1 MNLYNWNSSSTLA
14 TLLALF
20 IISPIVAIFY
30 SAFLGDTSL
39 WPHLFSTV
47 LPRYVYNTIVLMI
60 GVGIVSTIFGVSSAW
75 VVTRYNFLGK
85 NFFEWALLLP
95 AAVPAY
101 IIAYTYTDFL
111 EYAGP
116 LQKFLREIF
125 NSRKKYL
132 GENELSHLDFIKHL
146 RKVAE
151 NLSIKDEM
159 LKRYVNFG
167 FSGGEKKRFEILQM
181 ALLNPKISVLDETDS
196 GLDVD
201 ALKIVSEGVNNLK
214 DKKNAVVVITHYQ
227 RLLDYIKPDIVHI
240 MSDGKIIKSGDA
252 DLALYVEKNGYSEIL
267 NEKS

>member
-1 MNLYNWNSSSTLA
+1 MPILKIKNAELSINNKKILKGLSLNVNEGETHAIMGPNGSGKSTLSYM
-14 TLLALF
+14 LAGRDGYELDNGSITFNNTDLTQLSPDERSNLGLF
-20 IISPIVAIFY
+20 L
-30 SAFLGDTSL
+30 AFQY
-39 WPHLFSTV
+39 PV
-47 LPRYVYNTIVLMI
+47 ELP
-60 GVGIVSTIFGVSSAW
+60 GVSS
-75 VVTRYNFLGK
+75 TN
-85 NFFEWALLLP
+85 
-95 AAVPAY
+95 
-101 IIAYTYTDFL
+101 
-111 EYAGP
+111 
-116 LQKFLREIF
+116 FLREIF

-214 DKKNAVVVITHYQ
+214 DKKNAIVVITHYQ

>member
-1 MNLYNWNSSSTLA
+1 MWAGREGYELENGSISLDNIDLTPLSPDERSNLGLFLA
-14 TLLALF
+14 F
-20 IISPIVAIFY
+20 QYPVE
-30 SAFLGDTSL
+30 
-39 WPHLFSTV
+39 
-47 LPRYVYNTIVLMI
+47 LP
-60 GVGIVSTIFGVSSAW
+60 GVSS
-75 VVTRYNFLGK
+75 TN
-85 NFFEWALLLP
+85 
-95 AAVPAY
+95 
-101 IIAYTYTDFL
+101 
-111 EYAGP
+111 
-116 LQKFLREIF
+116 FLREIF

-227 RLLDYIKPDIVHI
+227 RLLDYIKPDVVHI

>member
-1 MNLYNWNSSSTLA
+1 MPILEIKNAELSIDNKKILKGLSLNVNEGETHAIMGPNGSGKSTLSYM
-14 TLLALF
+14 LAGRDGYELDNGSITFDNTDLTQLSPDERSNLGLF
-20 IISPIVAIFY
+20 IALQYPVE
-30 SAFLGDTSL
+30 
-39 WPHLFSTV
+39 
-47 LPRYVYNTIVLMI
+47 LP
-60 GVGIVSTIFGVSSAW
+60 GVSS
-75 VVTRYNFLGK
+75 TN
-85 NFFEWALLLP
+85 
-95 AAVPAY
+95 
-101 IIAYTYTDFL
+101 
-111 EYAGP
+111 
-116 LQKFLREIF
+116 FLREIF

>member
-1 MNLYNWNSSSTLA
+1 MPILEIKNAELSINNKKILKGLSLNVNEGETHAIMGPNGSGKSTLSYM
-14 TLLALF
+14 LAGRDGYELDNGSITFDNTDLTQLSPDERSNLGLF
-20 IISPIVAIFY
+20 L
-30 SAFLGDTSL
+30 AFQY
-39 WPHLFSTV
+39 PV
-47 LPRYVYNTIVLMI
+47 ELP
-60 GVGIVSTIFGVSSAW
+60 GVSS
-75 VVTRYNFLGK
+75 TN
-85 NFFEWALLLP
+85 
-95 AAVPAY
+95 
-101 IIAYTYTDFL
+101 
-111 EYAGP
+111 
-116 LQKFLREIF
+116 FLREIF

-252 DLALYVEKNGYSEIL
+252 DLALYIEKNGYSEIL

>member
-1 MNLYNWNSSSTLA
+1 MPILEIKNAELSINNKKILKGLSLDVNEGETHAIMGPNGSGKSTLSYM
-14 TLLALF
+14 LAGRDGYELDNGSITFDNTDLTQLSPDERSNLGLF
-20 IISPIVAIFY
+20 L
-30 SAFLGDTSL
+30 AFQY
-39 WPHLFSTV
+39 PV
-47 LPRYVYNTIVLMI
+47 ELP
-60 GVGIVSTIFGVSSAW
+60 GVSS
-75 VVTRYNFLGK
+75 TN
-85 NFFEWALLLP
+85 
-95 AAVPAY
+95 
-101 IIAYTYTDFL
+101 
-111 EYAGP
+111 
-116 LQKFLREIF
+116 FLREIF

>member
-1 MNLYNWNSSSTLA
+1 MPILEIKNAKLSIDNKKILKGLSLNVNEGETHAIMGPNGSGKSTLSYM
-14 TLLALF
+14 LAGRDGYELDNGSITFDNIDLMPLSPDERSNLGLF
-20 IISPIVAIFY
+20 L
-30 SAFLGDTSL
+30 AFQY
-39 WPHLFSTV
+39 PV
-47 LPRYVYNTIVLMI
+47 ELP
-60 GVGIVSTIFGVSSAW
+60 GVSSI
-75 VVTRYNFLGK
+75 N
-85 NFFEWALLLP
+85 
-95 AAVPAY
+95 
-101 IIAYTYTDFL
+101 
-111 EYAGP
+111 
-116 LQKFLREIF
+116 FLREIF

-146 RKVAE
+146 RKIAE

>member
-1 MNLYNWNSSSTLA
+1 MTKLEIKNAELSIDNKKILKGLSLNVNEGETHAIMGPNGSGKSTLSYM
-14 TLLALF
+14 LAGRDGYELDNGSITFNNTDLTQLSPDERSNLGLF
-20 IISPIVAIFY
+20 L
-30 SAFLGDTSL
+30 AFQY
-39 WPHLFSTV
+39 PV
-47 LPRYVYNTIVLMI
+47 ELP
-60 GVGIVSTIFGVSSAW
+60 GVSS
-75 VVTRYNFLGK
+75 TN
-85 NFFEWALLLP
+85 
-95 AAVPAY
+95 
-101 IIAYTYTDFL
+101 
-111 EYAGP
+111 
-116 LQKFLREIF
+116 FLREIF

>member
-1 MNLYNWNSSSTLA
+1 MPILEIKNAELSIDDKKILKGLSLNVNEGETHAIMGPNGSGKSTLSYM
-14 TLLALF
+14 LAGRDGYELDNGSITFDNIDLTQLSPDERSNLGLF
-20 IISPIVAIFY
+20 L
-30 SAFLGDTSL
+30 AFQY
-39 WPHLFSTV
+39 PV
-47 LPRYVYNTIVLMI
+47 ELP
-60 GVGIVSTIFGVSSAW
+60 GVSS
-75 VVTRYNFLGK
+75 TN
-85 NFFEWALLLP
+85 
-95 AAVPAY
+95 
-101 IIAYTYTDFL
+101 
-111 EYAGP
+111 
-116 LQKFLREIF
+116 FLREIF

>member
-1 MNLYNWNSSSTLA
+1 MPILKIKNAELSINNKKILKGLSLNVNEGETHAIMGPNGSGKSTLSYM
-14 TLLALF
+14 LAGRDGYELDNGSITFDKIDLTPLSPDERSNLGLF
-20 IISPIVAIFY
+20 L
-30 SAFLGDTSL
+30 AFQY
-39 WPHLFSTV
+39 PV
-47 LPRYVYNTIVLMI
+47 ELP
-60 GVGIVSTIFGVSSAW
+60 GVSS
-75 VVTRYNFLGK
+75 TN
-85 NFFEWALLLP
+85 
-95 AAVPAY
+95 
-101 IIAYTYTDFL
+101 
-111 EYAGP
+111 
-116 LQKFLREIF
+116 FLREIF

>member
-1 MNLYNWNSSSTLA
+1 MPILEIKNAELSINNKKILKGLSLDVTEGETHAIMGPNGSGKSTLSYM
-14 TLLALF
+14 LAGRDGYELDNGSITFDNTDLTQLSPDERSNLGLF
-20 IISPIVAIFY
+20 L
-30 SAFLGDTSL
+30 AFQY
-39 WPHLFSTV
+39 PV
-47 LPRYVYNTIVLMI
+47 ELP
-60 GVGIVSTIFGVSSAW
+60 GVSS
-75 VVTRYNFLGK
+75 TN
-85 NFFEWALLLP
+85 
-95 AAVPAY
+95 
-101 IIAYTYTDFL
+101 
-111 EYAGP
+111 
-116 LQKFLREIF
+116 FLREIF

-146 RKVAE
+146 RQVAK

>member
-1 MNLYNWNSSSTLA
+1 MPILEIKNAELSIDNKKILKGLSLNVNEGETHAIMGPNGSGKSTLSYM
-14 TLLALF
+14 LAGRDGYELDNGSITFDNVALNPLSPDERSNLGLF
-20 IISPIVAIFY
+20 L
-30 SAFLGDTSL
+30 AFQY
-39 WPHLFSTV
+39 PV
-47 LPRYVYNTIVLMI
+47 ELP
-60 GVGIVSTIFGVSSAW
+60 GVSS
-75 VVTRYNFLGK
+75 TN
-85 NFFEWALLLP
+85 
-95 AAVPAY
+95 
-101 IIAYTYTDFL
+101 
-111 EYAGP
+111 
-116 LQKFLREIF
+116 FLREIF

-132 GENELSHLDFIKHL
+132 GENELSHLDFIKLL

-214 DKKNAVVVITHYQ
+214 DKKNAVVVISHYQ

>member
-1 MNLYNWNSSSTLA
+1 MPILEIKNAELSINNKKILKGLSLNVNEGETHAIMGPNGSGKSTLSYM
-14 TLLALF
+14 LAGRDGYELDNGSIKFNNIDLTELSPDERSNLGLF
-20 IISPIVAIFY
+20 L
-30 SAFLGDTSL
+30 AFQY
-39 WPHLFSTV
+39 PV
-47 LPRYVYNTIVLMI
+47 ELP
-60 GVGIVSTIFGVSSAW
+60 GVSS
-75 VVTRYNFLGK
+75 TN
-85 NFFEWALLLP
+85 
-95 AAVPAY
+95 
-101 IIAYTYTDFL
+101 
-111 EYAGP
+111 
-116 LQKFLREIF
+116 FLREIF

>member
-1 MNLYNWNSSSTLA
+1 MPILEIKNAELSIDNKKILKGLSLNVNEGETHAIMGPNGSGKSTLSYM
-14 TLLALF
+14 LAGRDGYELDNGSITFDNIDLTQLSPDERSNLGLF
-20 IISPIVAIFY
+20 L
-30 SAFLGDTSL
+30 AFQY
-39 WPHLFSTV
+39 PV
-47 LPRYVYNTIVLMI
+47 ELP
-60 GVGIVSTIFGVSSAW
+60 GVSS
-75 VVTRYNFLGK
+75 TN
-85 NFFEWALLLP
+85 
-95 AAVPAY
+95 
-101 IIAYTYTDFL
+101 
-111 EYAGP
+111 
-116 LQKFLREIF
+116 FLREIF